1 MATIGLLYV
10 GAVLLLNGLVLLE
23 VINLR
28 AAAPLNLFVGTLQ
41 CLIPTMLII
50 QADNDPGLLLQASG
64 LYLFGFTYLYV
75 GIVGLSGL
83 DPTGI
88 GWFSLFV
95 SVVATIYAW
104 ISVTLLDES
113 LFGVLWLSWALLWA
127 LFFMLFALDRKRIQ
141 KFTGWST
148 ILLSQPT
155 CTIPALALLV
165 GYKPPPAAAAVAA
178 VTVLGLVGLA
188 AALSLRSPGNPAL
201 ATTNNLAHAE

>member
-23 VINLR
+23 VITLR

-75 GIVGLSGL
+75 GIAGLSGL

-95 SVVATIYAW
+95 SVVASVYAW
-104 ISVTLLDES
+104 ISFTLLDDS

-127 LFFMLFALDRKRIQ
+127 LFFMLFALGRTRIQ
-141 KFTGWST
+141 KFTGWTT

-155 CTIPALALLV
+155 CTIPALALLA
-165 GYKPPPAAAAVAA
+165 GYQPPPATAAVSA
-178 VTVLGLVGLA
+178 VAVLGLVGIA
-188 AALSLRSPGNPAL
+188 AAVSARSSVKPAL
-201 ATTNNLAHAE
+201 ATRNNFAHAE